1 MSDSSINGI
10 GKIGSYGVINN
21 RRFENIVENDSQTIV
36 GF

>member
-21 RRFENIVENDSQTIV
+21 RRFENIVENDSQAIV